1 MSAVYTKVATDPPPA
16 PDRGGEGAA
25 VHGRPRTDYRGVERH
40 PVHQSG

>member
-1 MSAVYTKVATDPPPA
+1 MSAVYTKVAMTPPA